1 MYCQSWE
8 PSLSEAL
15 ADPIVRAM
23 MKADGVDPSV
33 LEADLRR
40 IAQAIDGKSA
50 PRAQVPRHT

>member
-23 MKADGVDPSV
+23 MKADGVDPSM

-40 IAQAIDGKSA
+40 IARVIGGKSPA
-50 PRAQVPRHT
+50 RARVRPT